1 MVRFDSSRGEA
12 AETVLN
18 KDGKPQ
24 DRYISENVS
33 SVIGENTRKIL
44 KNKQKLRKSAEP
56 LIQTSDGR
64 IFVKEGTILGRTYT
78 DNGFE
83 ERRIRDEDTAVV
95 RPCLQKRLETN
106 SIPAF
111 APLYAVKGLL
121 VNDGVLDNLQPN
133 EYPTGNYM
141 RLILRTA
148 EDGGATGEA
157 NSISVNKDNVIENC
171 EDYIKIDKIEDASN
185 VTKILYMGD
194 SQMYCNDLGGQLA
207 ALARKSNRKMV
218 AVCAYNDG
226 ASLDYIDNDNELKTA
241 CWITRDGALRLVK
254 GKGDINDIMKE
265 DYGGLD
271 RSGKWDYIVVP
282 GESVESIQNMYNYL
296 KRSIKDSKNFVIWCK
311 DNNPNA
317 YKALAEELKCSV
329 VCAGAVWNSYPNQG
343 LLTIGGGNPSGVKQ
357 YMSACILH
365 AKLFGK
371 SDLMTFIPLYNKDGG
386 RTSDFYKIAEYNDG
400 GDGNKCN
407 VDEKRAKEIQ
417 DLVKEHYEDGA
428 LAIN

>member
-1 MVRFDSSRGEA
+1 MVRFDSNPGKA

-18 KDGKPQ
+18 KKGEPQ

-33 SVIGENTRKIL
+33 SVIGENTRKVL
-44 KNKQKLRKSAEP
+44 KNKQKLRKAAEP
-56 LIQTSDGR
+56 FIQTSDGR
-64 IFVKEGTILGRTYT
+64 IFIKEGTVLGRTYT
-78 DNGFE
+78 DNGYE
-83 ERRIRDEDTAVV
+83 ERRIRDEETAVV

-106 SIPAF
+106 SIPNLGQ
-111 APLYAVKGLL
+111 LYSVKGLM
-121 VNDGVLDNLQPN
+121 VNDGVLDNIQPN

-148 EDGGATGEA
+148 EDGGATEEA
-157 NSISVNKDNVIENC
+157 NSISTNKDNVIEDC
-171 EDYIKIDKIEDASN
+171 EDYIKIDKIEEASN

-218 AVCAYNDG
+218 VVCAYNDG
-226 ASLDYIDNDNELKTA
+226 ASLDYIDGDNELNSA

-271 RSGKWDYIVVP
+271 RAGKWDYIVVP
-282 GESVESIQNMYNYL
+282 GESTESIQNMYNYL
-296 KRSIKDSKNFVIWCK
+296 KRSIKDSKNFVIWSK

-371 SDLMTFIPLYNKDGG
+371 SDLMTFIPLYNKKGG
-386 RTSDFYKIAEYNDG
+386 HTSDFYKIAEYNDG
-400 GDGNKCN
+400 GDGSKCDVN
-407 VDEKRAKEIQ
+407 EDIAREIQ
-417 DLVKEHYEDGA
+417 DLVRDHYEDAA